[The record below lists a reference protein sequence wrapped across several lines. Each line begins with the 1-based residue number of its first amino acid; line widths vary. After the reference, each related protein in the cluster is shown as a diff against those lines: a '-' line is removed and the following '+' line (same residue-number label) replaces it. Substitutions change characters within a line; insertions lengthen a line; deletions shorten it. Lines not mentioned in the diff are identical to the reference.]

1 MVNRL
6 YARAKDKRRGWTIIE
21 LSIVLAVIVILAA
34 IALPNIDFQR
44 YRMDANAREVQNQ
57 FISQQLQAIQL
68 NMPMIVTLNYSFGYL
83 SITQDKNR
91 NGTTDVGERTFNR
104 ALVEGTTF
112 VIPPVSIDGAT
123 PYYATGPGLTYLNL
137 TYLYPTVTFY
147 PNGSTSGDVVIYIGS
162 LAGRRTDMRALK
174 ITGST
179 SKVAFYRMQSDGTWK
194 LANM

>member
-6 YARAKDKRRGWTIIE
+6 YARAKGKRRGWTIIE
-21 LSIVLAVIVILAA
+21 MSIALAVIVILAA

-44 YRMDANAREVQNQ
+44 YRMDANARDVQNQ
-57 FISQQLQAIQL
+57 FISEQVQAIQL
-68 NMPMIVTLNYSFGYL
+68 NMPMIVTMNYKFGYL

-91 NGTTDVGERTFNR
+91 NGTTDVGERIFNR

-162 LAGRRTDMRALK
+162 PAGRLTDMRALK

-179 SKVAFYRMQSDGTWK
+179 SKVMFYRMQSDGKWK